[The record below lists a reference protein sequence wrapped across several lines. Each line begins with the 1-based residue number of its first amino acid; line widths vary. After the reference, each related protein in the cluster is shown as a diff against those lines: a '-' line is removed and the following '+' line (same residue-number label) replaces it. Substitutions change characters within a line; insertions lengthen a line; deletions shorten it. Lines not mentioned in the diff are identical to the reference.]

1 MLNDDVR
8 WFKQLPRR
16 QTRIRVPA
24 PGEFSA
30 SWLAM
35 GDHDATRRRVLVW
48 RVPKN
53 NPGRKLI
60 PDGLMRI
67 PLLLRADESVEND
80 DKVLLPILDGLMR
93 EAAMAQSQGPFV
105 TTQEVGAFPG
115 WSDG

>member
-8 WFKQLPRR
+8 WFKQLKLR
-16 QTRIRVPA
+16 QTRIRVPV

-30 SWLAM
+30 SWPAT

-80 DKVLLPILDGLMR
+80 DKVLLPILDWLMR

-105 TTQEVGAFPG
+105 MTQEVGAFPG